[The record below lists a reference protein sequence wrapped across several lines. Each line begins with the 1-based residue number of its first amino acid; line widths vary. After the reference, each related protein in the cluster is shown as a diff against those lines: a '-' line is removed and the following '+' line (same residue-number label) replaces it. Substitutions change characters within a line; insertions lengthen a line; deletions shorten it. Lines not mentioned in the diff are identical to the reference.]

1 MRRGGKKLSNIF
13 QYFQTFLY
21 IFRKFSHF
29 FHSFQTFSNVFER
42 FLHGLA
48 RLVLS
53 QITHLT
59 YFAGSYPQIPD
70 KKAAILFLA
79 ITIYCMLPRLPKFT
93 RVVGFGV
100 KNGFFQKAVFDVNKP
115 HSAPKLV

>member
-1 MRRGGKKLSNIF
+1 LSNFFNRFYTFFTLFYTFF
-13 QYFQTFLY
+13 Q

-29 FHSFQTFSNVFER
+29 LTVFKHE
-42 FLHGLA
+42 LA
-48 RLVLS
+48 RLVLP

-59 YFAGSYPQIPD
+59 YFASPYPQIPD

-79 ITIYCMLPRLPKFT
+79 ITIYCVLPRLPKYT
-93 RVVGFGV
+93 PVVGFGV

-115 HSAPKLV
+115 NLAPKLV